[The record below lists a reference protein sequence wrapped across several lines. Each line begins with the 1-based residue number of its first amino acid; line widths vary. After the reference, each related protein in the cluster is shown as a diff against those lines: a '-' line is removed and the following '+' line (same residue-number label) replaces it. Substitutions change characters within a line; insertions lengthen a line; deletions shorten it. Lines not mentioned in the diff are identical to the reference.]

1 MSLRIMRRGENEARP
16 ARPCVDVMES
26 PTLIQASSR
35 AAGAPTSIGNGDSG
49 RVLELQGHVKHYA
62 WGDPGF
68 IPKLL
73 QVDQAG
79 GQPWAELWMG
89 AHADGPSIVALE
101 GETTTLD
108 QLIKADPAR
117 ILHPAVAARFGQQL
131 PFLFKVLAA
140 ASPLSVQ
147 AHPTREHA

>member
-1 MSLRIMRRGENEARP
+1 MCVGVRERP
-16 ARPCVDVMES
+16 I
-26 PTLIQASSR
+26 LIQTSLR
-35 AAGAPTSIGNGDSG
+35 AAGAAPAIGNGDSG

-62 WGDPGF
+62 WGVPGF

-79 GQPWAELWMG
+79 GQPGAELWVG

-108 QLIKADPAR
+108 QVINADPAR
-117 ILHPAVAARFGQQL
+117 ILHPAVGAGDGR
-131 PFLFKVLAA
+131 
-140 ASPLSVQ
+140 
-147 AHPTREHA
+147 H